1 MRRLPLP
8 FLFLCVLPLMAAPDF
23 SGSWK
28 INKLKSDFGPM
39 PPPDSL
45 TMTIDHKDPKLTV
58 VNKQS
63 RDGNEFESTSNY
75 TTDGKE
81 CVNEFRGNSRKST
94 LKWEGETLVTVSK
107 AKLGENDITITEK
120 WVLSGEGKVL
130 TISRHI
136 VTPRGE
142 SDTKMTL
149 DKQ

>member
-1 MRRLPLP
+1 MGRILCTLT
-8 FLFLCVLPLMAAPDF
+8 LFCALPLMAAPDF

-28 INKLKSDFGPM
+28 VNKLKSDFGPM

-45 TMTIDHKDPKLTV
+45 TMTVDHKDPKLTV

-94 LKWEGETLVTVSK
+94 LSWEGETLVIVSK
-107 AKLGENDITITEK
+107 AKFGDNDITITEK

-130 TISRHI
+130 TISRHM

-142 SDTKMTL
+142 SDTKTTL